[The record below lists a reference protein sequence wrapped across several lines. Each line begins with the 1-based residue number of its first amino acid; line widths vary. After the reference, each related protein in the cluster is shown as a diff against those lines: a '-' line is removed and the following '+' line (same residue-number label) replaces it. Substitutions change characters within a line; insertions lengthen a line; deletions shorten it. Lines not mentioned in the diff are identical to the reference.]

1 MTTALRAFLQY
12 ARYRDLIRTD
22 LRLSVPTVASWSM
35 ASLPRGLSSEDV
47 QRLLNHCDRQTAI
60 GCRNWA
66 ILLLLARLGLRAGEV
81 VGLTLDDIDWERGEL
96 RIRANGRSVDLLPI
110 PRDVGAALADYLH
123 RLRPACACR
132 QVFVRM
138 RLSELTGIRRDTVI
152 LGAGAH
158 IRVLG
163 KGRKER
169 AIPLTKRTVAVLK
182 AWLRDIPDRGDAIV
196 FPSARGAHLSSDGVQ
211 YILAKH
217 VAVAAKSCLSLQQRR
232 ITPHM
237 LRHTSAMELLQAGMD
252 RSVIALWL
260 GHESVETTQI
270 YLDADLAMK
279 EKALA
284 KAAPPEG
291 KPGRFRPDDRLMAFL
306 KAL

>member
-1 MTTALRAFLQY
+1 
-12 ARYRDLIRTD
+12 
-22 LRLSVPTVASWSM
+22 
-35 ASLPRGLSSEDV
+35 
-47 QRLLNHCDRQTAI
+47 
-60 GCRNWA
+60 
-66 ILLLLARLGLRAGEV
+66 
-81 VGLTLDDIDWERGEL
+81 
-96 RIRANGRSVDLLPI
+96 
-110 PRDVGAALADYLH
+110 
-123 RLRPACACR
+123 
-132 QVFVRM
+132 
-138 RLSELTGIRRDTVI
+138 
-152 LGAGAH
+152 
-158 IRVLG
+158 
-163 KGRKER
+163 
-169 AIPLTKRTVAVLK
+169 
-182 AWLRDIPDRGDAIV
+182 
-196 FPSARGAHLSSDGVQ
+196 
-211 YILAKH
+211 
-217 VAVAAKSCLSLQQRR
+217 KSCLSLQQRR